1 MKLSE
6 LSTDQALDALCEL
19 TPYVSNIVSD
29 ETMVGA
35 VGKVIEGA
43 ETLNVFGKALVLT
56 ERIGEI
62 IPVLLRNHRSDMYGI
77 LSVLNEK
84 SAAEIAAQPVRDTIQ
99 QIQEAFQDV
108 ELLNFFKSSA
118 RQAQTEQ
125 SAPSAPSH
133 DSE

>member
-29 ETMVGA
+29 EKMVDV
-35 VGKVIEGA
+35 VGKVIENA

-62 IPVLLRNHRSDMYGI
+62 VPVLLKTHRPDIYGI
-77 LSVLNEK
+77 LSVVNQKEQR
-84 SAAEIAAQPVRDTIQ
+84 EIAAQPAAETIRQVRELFGDRDLL
-99 QIQEAFQDV
+99 AF
-108 ELLNFFKSSA
+108 FTSSA
-118 RQAQTEQ
+118 RQAQNEQ
-125 SAPSAPSH
+125 SAPSAPSPG
-133 DSE
+133 SE

>member
-43 ETLNVFGKALVLT
+43 ETLNVFGKALILT
-56 ERIGEI
+56 DRIGEI
-62 IPVLLRNHRSDMYGI
+62 IPVLLKTHRPDIYGI
-77 LSVLNEK
+77 LSVVNQKEQR
-84 SAAEIAAQPVRDTIQ
+84 EIAAQTAAETIRQVRELFGDRDLL
-99 QIQEAFQDV
+99 AF
-108 ELLNFFKSSA
+108 FTSSA
-118 RQAQTEQ
+118 RQAQTEP
-125 SAPSAPSH
+125 SAPSAASPG
-133 DSE
+133 SE

>member
-1 MKLSE
+1 
-6 LSTDQALDALCEL
+6 
-19 TPYVSNIVSD
+19 
-29 ETMVGA
+29 MVGA